1 MPVEFNRKTKLL
13 SPIAY
18 FFLSG
23 SFNNSLDDSE
33 DDSDSNG
40 DDLDSFVDWA
50 DSVA

>member
-18 FFLSG
+18 FLSG

-33 DDSDSNG
+33 EESDG
-40 DDLDSFVDWA
+40 DGLDSFVDLA

>member
-33 DDSDSNG
+33 EESDG
-40 DDLDSFVDWA
+40 DGLDLFVDLA